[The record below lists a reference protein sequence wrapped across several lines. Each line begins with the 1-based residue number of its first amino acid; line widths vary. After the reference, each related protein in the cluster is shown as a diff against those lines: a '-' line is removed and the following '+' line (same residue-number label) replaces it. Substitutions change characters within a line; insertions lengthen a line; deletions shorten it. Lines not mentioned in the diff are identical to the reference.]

1 MKKVMIVMNV
11 IFFLFFSTGLHAQT
25 TENNG
30 EVILKTEMDC
40 GNCASKVTKQL
51 SFTKGVTDVKAD
63 YVKDEVWVKYRSD
76 KTTPEKLISSLGE
89 IGYDAKVKGK
99 NTASDDDKKAGCC
112 PGAKKAG
119 CAGKDLPC
127 GAKNE

>member
-63 YVKDEVWVKYRSD
+63 YVKDEV
-76 KTTPEKLISSLGE
+76 
-89 IGYDAKVKGK
+89 
-99 NTASDDDKKAGCC
+99 
-112 PGAKKAG
+112 
-119 CAGKDLPC
+119 
-127 GAKNE
+127 